1 MAPSLDLF
9 LLSYLFSVCVGVG
22 VGVCSILVLSFLFLI
37 ILFRKLGI
45 IFEKLERLQDVN
57 NVQRDFILSC
67 PRQVELGANH
77 LNSSGSQTLG
87 CIKNTEAKA
96 CCGDA
101 GSPISRSRSR
111 IARYPKGKHLCLVL
125 SRLSTWFSFFCYFPL
140 ISHCLSV
147 PQCF

>member
-37 ILFRKLGI
+37 ILFWKLGI

-77 LNSSGSQTLG
+77 LIPVVLKLWDVLKIQRPRLVAVTQGLPSLDPGQELPDTPRESTFAL
-87 CIKNTEAKA
+87 CYLA
-96 CCGDA
+96 CQHGFPF
-101 GSPISRSRSR
+101 SVIS
-111 IARYPKGKHLCLVL
+111 L
-125 SRLSTWFSFFCYFPL
+125 
-140 ISHCLSV
+140 
-147 PQCF
+147 